1 MLIDYIHNPQA
12 EVNNGS
18 ASKLPESLKKDDVN
32 RAYVDTAAPFE
43 SVKEAISKFGGL
55 IDWEAQTLEVIQ
67 IIFAISL

>member
-1 MLIDYIHNPQA
+1 MLIDCIHNPQP
-12 EVNNGS
+12 EVNGS
-18 ASKLPESLKKDDVN
+18 ASKLPESLKKDDVS
-32 RAYVDTAAPFE
+32 RGYVDTAAPFE